1 MMSQKVFSLSQV
13 TSSIEKTLS
22 QRYTSSFWVAAEMNR
37 LGYQPAKGHAF
48 PELVEK
54 KDGKIAAQ
62 MRAFILKSDM
72 RLISQKFLAGT
83 GEELRD
89 NIKIL
94 FLAEVAYSPLHG
106 LSLRILDIDPT
117 YTLGDLERERQ
128 DCIQRL
134 KTEGLFDLN
143 KSRHFSMAPKSIAVI
158 SSNTSKGFEDFLHTL
173 ATALPDIAFQVE
185 LFGAALQGAEAPPS
199 IIKQLEIIQ
208 KRQHEFEA
216 VAIIRGGGGDV
227 GLSCYNDYSLAA
239 AIAVFPLPVFTGV
252 GHKANETIA
261 ELVSFG
267 VGITP
272 TAVGEIFVQRCRLF
286 LQSLIQLQEKLV
298 SQSFEQIR
306 VAHDLADQS
315 SLQVSRMALDVFR
328 VETSYLSDSAHRLIR
343 YVHSSVNDESK
354 RIQSVQQ
361 NMHHYSMNLLNS
373 QRQYIKLRALPSMRS
388 EVSRTTQKEL
398 DRLDLHCQQLPIKV
412 KWQQTRSDEE
422 VSRLETVV
430 RLNNPEAIFQKG
442 YSLSRVNGKI
452 VKDISEVKPGDEM
465 TTQFIDGI
473 TTSIIQQIHLP
484 NE

>member
-13 TSSIEKTLS
+13 TASIEKTLT
-22 QRYTSSFWVAAEMNR
+22 QRYKSSFWVAAEMNR
-37 LGYQPAKGHAF
+37 LGYQPLKGHAF

-62 MRAFILKSDM
+62 MKAFILKSDM
-72 RLISQKFLAGT
+72 RQIGQKFFAGT

-106 LSLRILDIDPT
+106 LSLRIIDIDPT

-134 KTEGLFDLN
+134 KREGLFDLN
-143 KSRHFSMAPKSIAVI
+143 KSRQFSIAPKSIAVV

-173 ATALPDIAFQVE
+173 ATSLPDIAFRVE

-208 KRQHEFEA
+208 NRQHEFDA

-252 GHKANETIA
+252 GHKANETVA

-272 TAVGEIFVQRCRLF
+272 TAVGEIFVQRCRQF
-286 LQSLIQLQEKLV
+286 LQTLIQLQEKLV
-298 SQSFEQIR
+298 SQSLEKIR
-306 VAHDLADQS
+306 VAHDLADNS
-315 SLQVSRMALDVFR
+315 SLQVGRMALDVFR
-328 VETSYLSDSAHRLIR
+328 RETFHLSDSSHKLIR
-343 YVHSSVNDESK
+343 YVNSSVNDESK
-354 RIQSVQQ
+354 RIQSVGQ
-361 NMHHYSMNLLNS
+361 NMHHYCMSILNS

-388 EVSRTTQKEL
+388 ELFRATQKEL
-398 DRLDLHCQQLPIKV
+398 DRLDLEFQHLLIKM
-412 KWQQTRSDEE
+412 KWQQTRCDEE

-430 RLNNPEAIFQKG
+430 RLNNPEVIFQKG
-442 YSLSRVNGKI
+442 FSLARVNGKI

-465 TTQFIDGI
+465 ITQFFDGI